1 VYESIFFHY
10 WVNRVKIEM
19 IEYKKAGSWWLKRL
33 FNVHFPNVILL
44 MNLLYEY
51 LDKLNG
57 GLGEKNLGEAK
68 DWKLKRLHYFSNWC
82 NSKTGL
88 LEINIQ
94 CYIHYSNWDT

>member
-57 GLGEKNLGEAK
+57 GWGEKNLGEAK

>member
-1 VYESIFFHY
+1 MEQGSIPSPPPQQWEKWGREPHPNFVYESIFFHY

-19 IEYKKAGSWWLKRL
+19 IEYKKSWKLMTKEI
-33 FNVHFPNVILL
+33 VHFPNVILL

-68 DWKLKRLHYFSNWC
+68 D
-82 NSKTGL
+82 
-88 LEINIQ
+88 
-94 CYIHYSNWDT
+94 

>member
-1 VYESIFFHY
+1 
-10 WVNRVKIEM
+10 
-19 IEYKKAGSWWLKRL
+19 
-33 FNVHFPNVILL
+33 LL